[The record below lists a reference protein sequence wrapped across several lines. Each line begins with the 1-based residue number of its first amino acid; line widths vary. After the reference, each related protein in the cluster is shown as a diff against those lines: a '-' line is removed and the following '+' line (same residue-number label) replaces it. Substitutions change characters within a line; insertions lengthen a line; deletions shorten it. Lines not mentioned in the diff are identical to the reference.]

1 MADTPQNPQLGY
13 GQKSEASID
22 HVNQWM
28 RGTDW
33 YNALLKSWGQDPANV
48 HLADWQKEQVLR
60 AAQANG
66 VVVDEG
72 HNGME
77 IDDAGNFNPKG
88 HKLRN
93 TLIVAGIAAATIAT
107 MGAAGAFS
115 GGAAG
120 AMGGAA
126 GTGGTL
132 AGVEGG
138 AYGLGSGAVAA
149 LGTGAMGAVP
159 VAGAIGSGAGM
170 AALGAGGAADAGG
183 AGAFDAAGNFIG
195 SSTVTGA
202 SGATGAGGALST
214 AERLANLARTG
225 SGLVNATDAALHGG
239 IDPTARGSAAANAA
253 AQEARNRLYEA
264 EVGQSGTSADA
275 RALDNMRRAGL
286 MSTFKGTEP
295 SAFGSPAINLDP
307 ATQQFARDYMTGV
320 NKNVAAGKAPTISG
334 IAPPGPQ
341 ELADEE
347 AARQASQGK
356 SGNGVVDAIGT
367 GARIASLIPG
377 YINLGRQ
384 VVSYF

>member
-120 AMGGAA
+120 AMG
-126 GTGGTL
+126 
-132 AGVEGG
+132 
-138 AYGLGSGAVAA
+138 
-149 LGTGAMGAVP
+149 
-159 VAGAIGSGAGM
+159 
-170 AALGAGGAADAGG
+170 
-183 AGAFDAAGNFIG
+183 
-195 SSTVTGA
+195 
-202 SGATGAGGALST
+202 
-214 AERLANLARTG
+214 
-225 SGLVNATDAALHGG
+225 
-239 IDPTARGSAAANAA
+239 
-253 AQEARNRLYEA
+253 
-264 EVGQSGTSADA
+264 
-275 RALDNMRRAGL
+275 
-286 MSTFKGTEP
+286 
-295 SAFGSPAINLDP
+295 
-307 ATQQFARDYMTGV
+307 
-320 NKNVAAGKAPTISG
+320 
-334 IAPPGPQ
+334 
-341 ELADEE
+341 
-347 AARQASQGK
+347 
-356 SGNGVVDAIGT
+356 
-367 GARIASLIPG
+367 
-377 YINLGRQ
+377 
-384 VVSYF
+384 